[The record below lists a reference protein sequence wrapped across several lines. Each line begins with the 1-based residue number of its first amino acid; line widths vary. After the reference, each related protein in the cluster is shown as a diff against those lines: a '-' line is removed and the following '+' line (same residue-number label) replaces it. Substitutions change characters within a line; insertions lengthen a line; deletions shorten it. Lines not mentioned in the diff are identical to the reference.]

1 MAFDK
6 GAAQRRVIT
15 AILATV
21 LATVAAGCGVT
32 KSSSSC
38 KNAVCKI
45 ELSGKGANVE
55 LDGPN
60 LKVVLAGTAD
70 GKAELKLMRIDAVP
84 EETVK
89 LAEGEAGVSF
99 SYGITVEEID
109 GDKVRLRMRPNI

>member
-1 MAFDK
+1 MADDQ
-6 GAAQRRVIT
+6 GAARRRVIT

-21 LATVAAGCGVT
+21 LATPAAGCGVT

-38 KNAVCKI
+38 RNAVCEI
-45 ELSGKGANVE
+45 QLSGKGANVE

-60 LKVVLAGTAD
+60 LEVVLAGTAD
-70 GKAELKLMRIDAVP
+70 GKVELKLMRIGAVP

-89 LAEGEAGVSF
+89 LAEGESGVAF
-99 SYGITVEEID
+99 SYGITVEEVD